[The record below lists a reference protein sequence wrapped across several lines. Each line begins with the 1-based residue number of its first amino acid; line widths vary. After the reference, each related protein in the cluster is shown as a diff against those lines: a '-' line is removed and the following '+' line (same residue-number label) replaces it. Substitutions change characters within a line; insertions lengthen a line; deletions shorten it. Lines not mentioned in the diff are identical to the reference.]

1 MSIDGNNTKFAKL
14 LNDITEIHSNRIKC
28 SIQIN
33 FGGTE
38 DNVSL
43 RYINIDADD
52 FNKLVLKKTT
62 NGGQNG
68 KTDRTE
74 K

>member
-14 LNDITEIHSNRIKC
+14 LNDITEIHSNGIKC